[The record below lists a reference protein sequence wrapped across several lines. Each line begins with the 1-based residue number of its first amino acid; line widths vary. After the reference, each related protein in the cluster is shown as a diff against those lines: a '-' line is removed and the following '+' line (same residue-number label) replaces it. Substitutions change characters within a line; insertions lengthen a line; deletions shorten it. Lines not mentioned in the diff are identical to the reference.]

1 MGGGGGMAPNP
12 LSKAHGFA
20 MSDMQ
25 ISKSEKKKSC
35 PPPTKSWLRPWAY
48 AESIGKRA
56 DFTGRPT

>member
-1 MGGGGGMAPNP
+1 MAPNP

-25 ISKSEKKKSC
+25 ISKSEKKNLA